1 MLDVSSCSH
10 NNFETMAKP
19 SFLSHPAIAKWQG
32 RISTGV
38 ADLNERLLR
47 RPSGEPAPMPIW
59 LTGKWVMLGLG
70 LVVVLVLFGMFKLLT
85 SEDSL
90 STPSP
95 ATLSSG
101 AEPFH
106 STYPAQVFVTKP
118 VARHTVFTLPE
129 NSTNTFSPLTPEAIE
144 RVRKLSPTTP
154 EELAA
159 LKLREVLAQQGYAWS
174 VNGFF
179 EAARKN
185 DLNALT
191 AYLQAGMPV
200 MARNAF
206 SSTALMAAAESNKV
220 EAVKLLIAAGADVNA
235 ATTNL
240 QTPLHRAVAAGFPAM
255 TQLLLAAGAQ
265 PEATTLEG
273 WTPLFYAVDTNNLAM
288 TDYLISI
295 GSKPNRQ
302 DRFGNTPLMIAT
314 RKNAL
319 EMARKLVRLGADMNA
334 LDLTGRTALHYAV
347 RGGYYQLTKM
357 LLENGAK
364 ATLTDRKGVAP
375 MDIALAQQDLA
386 IANLLL
392 ANGAKRTNVLGK
404 PAKQ

>member
-1 MLDVSSCSH
+1 MSSHSL
-10 NNFETMAKP
+10 NNFHIMAKP

-32 RISTGV
+32 RLGAGV
-38 ADLNERLLR
+38 TDLNERLLR
-47 RPSGEPAPMPIW
+47 RPSGEPAPMPEW

-70 LVVVLVLFGMFKLLT
+70 LVVVLVIFGMLQLFT
-85 SEDSL
+85 SGNSL
-90 STPSP
+90 NSAAPG
-95 ATLSSG
+95 TLASG
-101 AEPFH
+101 APSFH
-106 STYPAQVFVTKP
+106 STYPAQVFITKP
-118 VARHTVFTLPE
+118 VARHTVFSVPE
-129 NSTNTFSPLTPEAIE
+129 NTTNTFSPLTKESIE
-144 RVRKLSPTTP
+144 RVRNLSPTTP
-154 EELAA
+154 QEVAA
-159 LKLREVLAQQGYAWS
+159 LKLREVLAQQGYGWS

-185 DLNALT
+185 DLNALG
-191 AYLQAGMPV
+191 AYIQAGMPV

-206 SSTALMAAAESNKV
+206 SSTALMAAAESNQL
-220 EAVKLLIAAGADVNA
+220 EAAKLLLAAGADVNA

-265 PEATTLEG
+265 PDAATLEG
-273 WTPLFYAVDTNNLAM
+273 WTPLFYAVDTNNLGL
-288 TDYLISI
+288 TDYLVSV

-314 RKNAL
+314 RKNAV
-319 EMARKLVRLGADMNA
+319 EMATKLIKLGANMNA

-404 PAKQ
+404 NAKPQ